1 MQKIRFITR
10 IDDFNKREWYR
21 EAKLVETLPEA
32 DEEFFNGE
40 RIVSVR
46 DIKPARITEY
56 TNYSTEE
63 FDFYEVVRETE
74 PIDEDDQPEQF
85 VEYYAIRR
93 PEPEPEDED
102 QDEDE

>member
-1 MQKIRFITR
+1 MQKIRFIAR
-10 IDDFNKREWYR
+10 IDDFNDREYYH

-32 DEEFFNGE
+32 DAEFFNGE

-46 DIKPARITEY
+46 DIQPARITERSD
-56 TNYSTEE
+56 YSTEE
-63 FDFYEVVRETE
+63 FDFFEVVRETE

-102 QDEDE
+102 EDE